1 MEKSLLSLRMS
12 MLKREQ
18 TRRCQELQKHEK
30 HVAVMPELS
39 LFFNPLRLKNI
50 GFVSERDLATL
61 KKHSLFNYCF
71 HNNPLRVAG

>member
-1 MEKSLLSLRMS
+1 

-18 TRRCQELQKHEK
+18 TRRYQGLQKQEK
-30 HVAVMPELS
+30 HVAVMPELTYCF
-39 LFFNPLRLKNI
+39 LIDCVLKNV
-50 GFVSERDLATL
+50 GFVSERDMATI